1 MPPEITDIHTL
12 ALTQVLMGEKY
23 DGKADVWSVAITC
36 IEMAEKLPPLHDV
49 HPMRV
54 IMCIPKNNPPTL
66 TDEDKWSVDFKHFL
80 RTCLVKTPVN
90 RASAT
95 ECLKHPFL
103 ADENSKN
110 LSEISAKIFSE
121 KLKANF

>member
-1 MPPEITDIHTL
+1 MRSEITDIHTL

-80 RTCLVKTPVN
+80 RTCLVKTPVY
-90 RASAT
+90 RAV
-95 ECLKHPFL
+95 LK
-103 ADENSKN
+103 NV
-110 LSEISAKIFSE
+110 
-121 KLKANF
+121 